1 VRYPVGFFK
10 NKANMRTIMLHLERL
25 SRHYEASVH
34 SYDEVSLL
42 DLSHSLRVWADL
54 KTVLPQLAPAFSKTL
69 SFKTSTPAKKV
80 LRAARG
86 SRFVFAYMPGGVI
99 TYAAQ
104 GNVASV
110 PPDSNDKNYSIGA
123 SCKIN
128 VDGSMELKNYRY
140 VEVILEQP
148 MIKASS
154 SEDVSRCNYS
164 QWLGAEAVRMSYPDN
179 AGDLKTVSIT
189 REMLIR
195 RVANTLDGSHPS
207 AAAAGSDIENSYDP
221 AVHYLL
227 QYSMGG
233 LSLPYF
239 ILLKIAQD
247 ILAIAPKL
255 LGIQPPPSPT

>member
-1 VRYPVGFFK
+1 
-10 NKANMRTIMLHLERL
+10 MLHLERL
-25 SRHYEASVH
+25 RRHYEASVR

-86 SRFVFAYMPGGVI
+86 SRFVFAFMPGGVI
-99 TYAAQ
+99 TYAANGSIVTGPQ
-104 GNVASV
+104 DVS
-110 PPDSNDKNYSIGA
+110 DKPFTAGVT
-123 SCKIN
+123 CKIN
-128 VDGSMELKNYRY
+128 EDGSMELKNYCFM
-140 VEVILEQP
+140 EVAIDQP
-148 MIKASS
+148 MIKASAG
-154 SEDVSRCNYS
+154 EDISRCNYS
-164 QWLGAEAVRMSYPDN
+164 QWLGAEAVRMSYPDKS
-179 AGDLKTVSIT
+179 GELKIVSIT
-189 REMLIR
+189 REILIR

-207 AAAAGSDIENSYDP
+207 VAHEVNDIENSYDP

-247 ILAIAPKL
+247 IVTIAPKL
-255 LGIQPPPSPT
+255 LGAQNAPASA